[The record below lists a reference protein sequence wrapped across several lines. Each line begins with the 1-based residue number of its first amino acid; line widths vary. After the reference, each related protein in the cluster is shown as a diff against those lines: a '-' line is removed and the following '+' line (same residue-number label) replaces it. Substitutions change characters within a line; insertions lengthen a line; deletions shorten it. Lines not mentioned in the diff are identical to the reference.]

1 MNADGPPRLRA
12 DARRNRET
20 ILAAAGQAF
29 AEDGPAVP
37 VDEIARRA
45 GVGAGTLYRHFP
57 TKEVL
62 FAAVL
67 DEHLSRL
74 VDRAGELAE
83 RDDAEAALCE
93 FVGCLGVE
101 AASKKSLIEALA
113 GSGIDIHEHAADAK
127 VRLQDAFSV
136 LLSRAQATGRIRSD
150 VTVQELFCLVMGTCP
165 MANQPAGQAVQA
177 RMLSIV
183 CDGLRVDSGHG

>member
-1 MNADGPPRLRA
+1 MKAEGPPKLRA

-20 ILAAAGQAF
+20 ILSAASEAF

-57 TKEVL
+57 TKEAL

-67 DEHLSRL
+67 EAHMARL
-74 VDRAGELAE
+74 VERAAELAE
-83 RDDAEAALCE
+83 RDDADVALCE
-93 FVGCLGVE
+93 FVSCLGAE

-113 GSGIDIHEHAADAK
+113 GSGIEIDHHPMEAK
-127 VRLQDAFSV
+127 RALEEGFSR

-150 VTVQELFCLVMGTCP
+150 VTVHELFYLVMGTCP
-165 MANQPAGQAVQA
+165 VANHAAGDAAQA

-183 CDGLRVDSGHG
+183 CDGLRVDDAHA

>member
-1 MNADGPPRLRA
+1 MKAEGPPKLRA
-12 DARRNRET
+12 DARRNREM
-20 ILAAAGQAF
+20 ILSAASEVF
-29 AEDGPAVP
+29 AEDGPGVP

-57 TKEVL
+57 TKEAL

-67 DEHLSRL
+67 EAHMARL
-74 VDRAGELAE
+74 VERAADLAE
-83 RDDAEAALCE
+83 REDADVALCE
-93 FVGCLGVE
+93 FVSCLGAE

-113 GSGIDIHEHAADAK
+113 GSGIEIDHPVGAK
-127 VRLQDAFSV
+127 RALEEGFSR

-150 VTVQELFCLVMGTCP
+150 VTVHELFYLVMGTCP
-165 MANQPAGQAVQA
+165 VANHAAGDAAQA

-183 CDGLRVDSGHG
+183 CDGLRVDDAHA